1 MVFLS
6 GAIFWGGPS
15 WAIASAQGLDA
26 TDFGGMA
33 QSGEAS
39 LGRSYWA
46 CGWSENEIFDIL
58 RCGKPIPIGS
68 MYAIYGNIY
77 HQYTYTSNVSI
88 YTIHGSY
95 GIVNPQISRFIDVY
109 RVYATEFSDIVAGHG
124 NCLVWFAQN
133 PQTWRYS
140 SIPFETQQ

>member
-46 CGWSENEIFDIL
+46 CRWSENEIFDIL
-58 RCGKPIPIGS
+58 RCGKP
-68 MYAIYGNIY
+68 NT
-77 HQYTYTSNVSI
+77 HR
-88 YTIHGSY
+88 IHVCY
-95 GIVNPQISRFIDVY
+95 I
-109 RVYATEFSDIVAGHG
+109 
-124 NCLVWFAQN
+124 W
-133 PQTWRYS
+133 
-140 SIPFETQQ
+140 